1 MQKIRNRIS
10 AQESRDRRKI
20 YIETIEQENT
30 ILKQENSVL
39 RETLKK
45 IRSEN
50 IILTQEV
57 QKQKDQISTTH
68 EEIDSIDNSNT
79 DNTAPPQR
87 QPNQSI
93 TRQRLGSPGMDW
105 KVGTLFVICM
115 VCASTIIPNNS
126 FTSEIKNVKTNSI
139 VPLNLL
145 NTGNAKASAG
155 VKQSPTNQQ
164 VFKQSRMN
172 DLCAPYCKDQCAKN
186 EEEMYKKYY
195 ETARKVHEFIPSLY
209 GPKRDLYNKSEENA
223 TLDVIDFLDLKT
235 NNNSDAKLSRKT

>member
-1 MQKIRNRIS
+1 MMQKIRNRIS

-139 VPLNLL
+139 VPLN
-145 NTGNAKASAG
+145 
-155 VKQSPTNQQ
+155 
-164 VFKQSRMN
+164 
-172 DLCAPYCKDQCAKN
+172 
-186 EEEMYKKYY
+186 
-195 ETARKVHEFIPSLY
+195 
-209 GPKRDLYNKSEENA
+209 
-223 TLDVIDFLDLKT
+223 
-235 NNNSDAKLSRKT
+235 